1 MPPASRTLVIVLV
14 ILGGLLAGFL
24 SYRGSRPPASI
35 VPAAPLAAG
44 ADTAGATSTHATPGG
59 TEASADATGSVPAPL
74 APDAPPA
81 RPVPDTVPDLK
92 MPDLAGQEKSLR
104 DFLGHPLIIN
114 FWATWCAPC
123 RREIPLLQ
131 QLRHAYHGDG
141 LAVVGIAV
149 DFRTAVADYVR
160 RQPIDYPLLI
170 GEDSGLA
177 AAEQFGMQTVLPF
190 SVFADAQGRIV
201 VLKIGELHRD
211 EADYIL
217 GTMRALAAGS
227 LTLPEAHAGIVQR
240 LRELAIERA
249 MAGVK
254 QS

>member
-14 ILGGLLAGFL
+14 TVAGVLAGFL
-24 SYRGSRPPASI
+24 SYRGARPPASI
-35 VPAAPLAAG
+35 IPAAPLEGSAA
-44 ADTAGATSTHATPGG
+44 ANEPAAEALAP
-59 TEASADATGSVPAPL
+59 EAS
-74 APDAPPA
+74 PA
-81 RPVPDTVPDLK
+81 RPIPDTVPDLK
-92 MPDLAGQEKSLR
+92 LPDLAGQQKSLR

-131 QLRHAYHGDG
+131 QLRHAYHGEG
-141 LAVVGIAV
+141 LTVVGIAV
-149 DFRTAVADYVR
+149 DFRSAVADYVH
-160 RQPIDYPLLI
+160 RQAIDYPLLI

-201 VLKIGELHRD
+201 AVKIGELHRD

-217 GTMRALAAGS
+217 GTMRALAAGALS
-227 LTLPEAHAGIVQR
+227 LPQAHAGIVQR
-240 LRELAIERA
+240 LRELAAERA
-249 MAGVK
+249 RAGVK
-254 QS
+254 ES

>member
-14 ILGGLLAGFL
+14 AVAGVLAGFL
-24 SYRGSRPPASI
+24 SYRSTQPPVSISAVAAPAS
-35 VPAAPLAAG
+35 PAHP
-44 ADTAGATSTHATPGG
+44 ADLDDKTT
-59 TEASADATGSVPAPL
+59 L
-74 APDAPPA
+74 APDAAPS
-81 RPVPDTVPDLK
+81 RPIPDTVPELT
-92 MPDLAGQEKSLR
+92 MPDLGGKPKALR

-131 QLRHAYHGDG
+131 QLRRAYQGDG
-141 LAVVGIAV
+141 LVVVGIAV

-201 VLKIGELHRD
+201 ALKIGELHRD

-217 GTMRALAAGS
+217 TTMRGLAAGTVS
-227 LTLPEAHAGIVQR
+227 LPEAHAGIAQR
-240 LRELAIERA
+240 LRELAAERA
-249 MAGVK
+249 RAGVK
-254 QS
+254 ES

>member
-1 MPPASRTLVIVLV
+1 MPPASRALVIVLISV
-14 ILGGLLAGFL
+14 SGVLAGYL
-24 SYRGSRPPASI
+24 SYRGVRPAGALI
-35 VPAAPLAAG
+35 PAAPAA
-44 ADTAGATSTHATPGG
+44 AERPAAQDAEAEATAPS
-59 TEASADATGSVPAPL
+59 
-74 APDAPPA
+74 APPA
-81 RPVPDTVPDLK
+81 RPIPATVPDLK
-92 MPDLAGQEKSLR
+92 LPDLAGQQKSLR
-104 DFLGHPLIIN
+104 AYLGRPLIIN

-131 QLRHAYHGDG
+131 QLRRAYQGDG
-141 LAVVGIAV
+141 LVVVGIAV

-201 VLKIGELHRD
+201 ALKIGELHRD

-217 GTMRALAAGS
+217 ATMRGLAAGTLS
-227 LTLPEAHAGIVQR
+227 LPEAHAGIAQR
-240 LRELAIERA
+240 LRELAAERA
-249 MAGVK
+249 RAGTK
-254 QS
+254 ES

>member
-14 ILGGLLAGFL
+14 AVAGVLAGFL
-24 SYRGSRPPASI
+24 SYRSAQAPVSISAVAPPASAAHPDDPDDKSG
-35 VPAAPLAAG
+35 VAPEAAP
-44 ADTAGATSTHATPGG
+44 S
-59 TEASADATGSVPAPL
+59 
-74 APDAPPA
+74 
-81 RPVPDTVPDLK
+81 RPIPDTVPALT
-92 MPDLAGQEKSLR
+92 MPDLGGKEKSLR

-131 QLRHAYHGDG
+131 QLRRAYQGDG
-141 LAVVGIAV
+141 LVVVGIAV
-149 DFRTAVADYVR
+149 DFRTAVAEYVR

-201 VLKIGELHRD
+201 ALKIGELHRD

-217 GTMRALAAGS
+217 TTMRGLAAGS
-227 LTLPEAHAGIVQR
+227 LSLAEAHAGIVQR
-240 LRELAIERA
+240 LRELAAERA
-249 MAGVK
+249 RAGVK
-254 QS
+254 ES

>member
-14 ILGGLLAGFL
+14 VVAGVLAGFL
-24 SYRGSRPPASI
+24 SYRTARPP
-35 VPAAPLAAG
+35 G
-44 ADTAGATSTHATPGG
+44 AIIA
-59 TEASADATGSVPAPL
+59 V
-74 APDAPPA
+74 APPA
-81 RPVPDTVPDLK
+81 MTGNPAGLDDGAALAPEAAPGRPIPDSVPDLK

-131 QLRHAYHGDG
+131 QLRHAYQRDG
-141 LAVVGIAV
+141 LTVVGIAV
-149 DFRTAVADYVR
+149 DFRSAVADYVR
-160 RQPIDYPLLI
+160 RQAIDYPLLI

-201 VLKIGELHRD
+201 ALKIGELHRD

-217 GTMRALAAGS
+217 GTMRALAAGTVS
-227 LTLPEAHAGIVQR
+227 MEQAHAGIAQR
-240 LRELAIERA
+240 LRELAAERA
-249 MAGVK
+249 RAGVK
-254 QS
+254 ES

>member
-14 ILGGLLAGFL
+14 AVAGVLAGFL
-24 SYRGSRPPASI
+24 SYRSAQPPVSISAVAPPAGAAH
-35 VPAAPLAAG
+35 PADL
-44 ADTAGATSTHATPGG
+44 DDNTDDKTAGAP
-59 TEASADATGSVPAPL
+59 EAAPSRPI
-74 APDAPPA
+74 PDS
-81 RPVPDTVPDLK
+81 VPDLT
-92 MPDLAGQEKSLR
+92 MPDLAGKQKSLR

-131 QLRHAYHGDG
+131 QLRHAYQGDG
-141 LAVVGIAV
+141 LVVVGIAV

-160 RQPIDYPLLI
+160 RQPIDYALLI

-201 VLKIGELHRD
+201 ALKIGELHRD

-217 GTMRALAAGS
+217 TTMRGLAAGTLS
-227 LTLPEAHAGIVQR
+227 LPEAHAGIAQR
-240 LRELAIERA
+240 LRELAAERA
-249 MAGVK
+249 RAGAK
-254 QS
+254 ES

>member
-14 ILGGLLAGFL
+14 ALAGILAGFL
-24 SYRGSRPPASI
+24 SYRTARPPASI
-35 VPAAPLAAG
+35 IAVAPPETAGQPAGTAELEGSAGLPPDAAAP
-44 ADTAGATSTHATPGG
+44 
-59 TEASADATGSVPAPL
+59 
-74 APDAPPA
+74 
-81 RPVPDTVPDLK
+81 RPIPDTVPDLK
-92 MPDLAGQEKSLR
+92 LPDLRGQQKSLR

-131 QLRHAYHGDG
+131 QLRRAYQGDG
-141 LAVVGIAV
+141 LTVVGIAV
-149 DFRTAVADYVR
+149 DFRSAVADYVR
-160 RQPIDYPLLI
+160 RQAIDYPLLI

-201 VLKIGELHRD
+201 ALKIGELHRD

-217 GTMRALAAGS
+217 GTIRALAAGTVS
-227 LTLPEAHAGIVQR
+227 LPEAHAAIAQR
-240 LRELAIERA
+240 LRELAAERA
-249 MAGVK
+249 RAGVK
-254 QS
+254 ES

>member
-14 ILGGLLAGFL
+14 AVAGVLAGFL
-24 SYRGSRPPASI
+24 SYRTARPPEPIIAVAPAVNGHAASN
-35 VPAAPLAAG
+35 PSGLEGDAAQPPEAAPG
-44 ADTAGATSTHATPGG
+44 
-59 TEASADATGSVPAPL
+59 
-74 APDAPPA
+74 
-81 RPVPDTVPDLK
+81 RPIPDTVPDLK
-92 MPDLAGQEKSLR
+92 MPDLAGQQKALR

-131 QLRHAYHGDG
+131 QLRHAYQRDG
-141 LAVVGIAV
+141 LSVVGIAV

-190 SVFADAQGRIV
+190 SVFADARGRIV
-201 VLKIGELHRD
+201 ALKIGELHRD

-217 GTMRALAAGS
+217 GTMRALAAGTVS
-227 LTLPEAHAGIVQR
+227 IEQAHAGIAQR
-240 LRELAIERA
+240 LRELAAERA
-249 MAGVK
+249 RAGAK
-254 QS
+254 ES

>member
-1 MPPASRTLVIVLV
+1 MVLV
-14 ILGGLLAGFL
+14 AVAGVLAGFL
-24 SYRGSRPPASI
+24 SYRGHSHSLRATLAPGASASAAA
-35 VPAAPLAAG
+35 VVASAAPAAAPAPAA
-44 ADTAGATSTHATPGG
+44 AATSDADAKANAPATP
-59 TEASADATGSVPAPL
+59 AI
-74 APDAPPA
+74 
-81 RPVPDTVPDLK
+81 PDTVPDVRL
-92 MPDLAGQEKSLR
+92 PDLGGKQRSLR
-104 DFLGHPLIIN
+104 EFLGHPLIIN

-131 QLRHAYHGDG
+131 QLRRTYQGDG

-177 AAEQFGMQTVLPF
+177 AAEQLGMQTVLPF
-190 SVFADAQGRIV
+190 SVFADAQGHIV
-201 VLKIGELHRD
+201 ALKIGELHRD

-217 GTMRALAAGS
+217 ATMRGLAAGTLS
-227 LTLPEAHAGIVQR
+227 LTEAHAGIAQR
-240 LRELAIERA
+240 LRELAAERA
-249 MAGVK
+249 RAGAK

>member
-1 MPPASRTLVIVLV
+1 MPPASRTLVIALV
-14 ILGGLLAGFL
+14 AVAGVLAGFL
-24 SYRGSRPPASI
+24 SYRSAQPPVSISAIAPRASAAHPADPDDKTAVAPEAAPSRPI
-35 VPAAPLAAG
+35 
-44 ADTAGATSTHATPGG
+44 
-59 TEASADATGSVPAPL
+59 
-74 APDAPPA
+74 
-81 RPVPDTVPDLK
+81 PDTVPDLT
-92 MPDLAGQEKSLR
+92 MPDLGGKEKSLR

-131 QLRHAYHGDG
+131 QLRRAYQGDG
-141 LAVVGIAV
+141 LVVVGIAV

-201 VLKIGELHRD
+201 ALKIGELHRD

-217 GTMRALAAGS
+217 ATMRGLAAGTLS
-227 LTLPEAHAGIVQR
+227 LPEAHAGIAQR
-240 LRELAIERA
+240 LRELAAERA
-249 MAGVK
+249 RAGVK
-254 QS
+254 ES